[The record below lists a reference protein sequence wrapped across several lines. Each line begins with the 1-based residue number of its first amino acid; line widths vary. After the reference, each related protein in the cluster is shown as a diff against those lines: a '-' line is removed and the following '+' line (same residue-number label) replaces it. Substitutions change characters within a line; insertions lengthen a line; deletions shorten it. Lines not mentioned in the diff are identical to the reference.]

1 MVNMIIIGGPT
12 CSGKSALA
20 LQLAEKM
27 GGAVVNADSMQQ
39 YRELRI
45 ITARP
50 TLNEHRRAPHYLY
63 GHRSADQPSSAGQWL
78 DQAMRIIDEIKAQ
91 ERVPIVVGGTGLY
104 LQALLQGIAPVPE
117 VPGEIRERVSQ
128 RFEILGVPGFHHD
141 LAKRDPEQ
149 AALLK
154 PGDRQRLIRAAEVLE
169 ATGKS
174 LLYWQSLPKK
184 RVHLPEPIAGV
195 ALMPPRPELHARIER
210 RLHRM
215 IDAGA
220 LNELEALRSKDLAP
234 NLPLMKAVSVPELM
248 AHLSGEID
256 LATAVER
263 ATAKTRQ
270 FAKRQLTWF
279 RHQLPE
285 LEVLEDFGDKPEI
298 VPEIVTEH
306 TVLSPD
312 LLTDRTFRHTVRSS
326 R

>member
-1 MVNMIIIGGPT
+1 MVSLIIIGGPT

-20 LQLAEKM
+20 LELAEKL
-27 GGAVVNADSMQQ
+27 GGAIVNADSMQQ

-45 ITARP
+45 VTARP
-50 TLNEHRRAPHYLY
+50 TYDEHSRAPHFLY
-63 GHRSADQPSSAGQWL
+63 GHHTADQPSSAGQWL
-78 DQAMRIIDEIKAQ
+78 DQAIRTIDEIKAQ

-104 LQALLQGIAPVPE
+104 LQALLRGIAPVPE
-117 VPGEIRERVSQ
+117 VPGEVRARTSE
-128 RFEILGVPGFHHD
+128 RFEALGVPGFHQD

-154 PGDRQRLIRAAEVLE
+154 PADRQRLIRAAEVLE

-174 LLYWQSLPKK
+174 LLYWKGLPRK
-184 RVHLPEPIAGV
+184 RVALPDPVVGF

-220 LNELEALRSKDLAP
+220 LNEVEALRDKQLDP
-234 NLPLMKAVSVPELM
+234 DLPLMKAVSVPELM
-248 AHLSGEID
+248 AHIDGELD
-256 LATAVER
+256 LAAAIKR
-263 ATAKTRQ
+263 ATEKTRQ
-270 FAKRQLTWF
+270 YAKRQLTWF

-285 LEVLEDFGDKPEI
+285 LDMLEDFGDKPDL
-298 VPEIVTEH
+298 VKDHPL
-306 TVLSPD
+306 LSPH
-312 LLTDRTFRHTVRSS
+312 LLTERIFKHTVRSS